1 MPSAAKFPLLRRK
14 WRKVA
19 DLLTL
24 GDLKETAP
32 PASPAPLSWFP
43 SERAAWAPPEPITVS
58 QWAAAHRVLPKQ
70 SAIPGPWSNRLAPYA
85 VGVMDSF
92 NDPRVERLTIMASVQ
107 SVKTESV
114 YNMLG
119 FAISQD
125 PAPALVVMPTL
136 KTLKRVN
143 RRLRD
148 MLFASP
154 ELSAHLTGNPDDLK
168 LEVIHLDRM
177 DVYFATAGSSAD
189 LQNVEARYI
198 ILDETDEYPL
208 GPDDGSPIEMAV
220 DRATTYWNRLIVSLS
235 RPTVPEGHINKE
247 YEASDRR
254 KYWVPCPYCGVYQVL
269 SFWQV
274 KHRGEKRAAW
284 PRDRRGSEYL
294 KARRPARYECLHCQA
309 EIDDSDKS
317 AMLAAGKWV
326 PEGHPIAPDGAMT
339 PPPPTAH
346 VGFWWSALY
355 SPFRTFS
362 EVAAQFF
369 LAKDDRDKYRVF
381 VNQWLAEPWK
391 EIIQQKAGAEIL
403 LLRTA
408 RPPLTV
414 PAGTLGLT
422 AGIDNQRQGLWVSIW
437 AWVLTESGHL
447 DQHLIRYGF
456 LADFT
461 ELEVWLFQ
469 DVYHSEDN
477 VAYPVCRAGI
487 DTGGSEG
494 GPGEATQTEQVYDW
508 LRRHRQG
515 WWGAFG
521 IKGSSRPLAGG
532 KKMQDSLIDKMPGG
546 KPLPGGL
553 RLWILDTDR
562 LKDAFWSRVATGR
575 VHLHADTDEV
585 FAAHLS
591 AEVKERDRRGRE
603 TWVQLGRRDNHLL
616 DTTIYAAAMAD
627 PECWGGVK
635 VLPRP
640 GAAPAAAERPRPAD
654 NPFTGRPVGSFLGGE

>member
-1 MPSAAKFPLLRRK
+1 
-14 WRKVA
+14 
-19 DLLTL
+19 
-24 GDLKETAP
+24 
-32 PASPAPLSWFP
+32 
-43 SERAAWAPPEPITVS
+43 
-58 QWAAAHRVLPKQ
+58 
-70 SAIPGPWSNRLAPYA
+70 
-85 VGVMDSF
+85 
-92 NDPRVERLTIMASVQ
+92 
-107 SVKTESV
+107 
-114 YNMLG
+114 
-119 FAISQD
+119 
-125 PAPALVVMPTL
+125 L

-235 RPTVPEGHINKE
+235 RPTIPDGHINKE

-274 KHRGEKRAAW
+274 KHQGEKRAAW
-284 PRDRRGSEYL
+284 PRDRRDPEYI

-309 EIDDSDKS
+309 EIDDSDKP

-326 PEGHPIAPDGAMT
+326 PDGHPIAPDGAME

-346 VGFWWSALY
+346 VGFWWNVLY

-362 EVAAQFF
+362 DVAAQFF
-369 LAKDDRDKYRVF
+369 LSKDDRDKYRVF

-408 RPPLTV
+408 RPPLAA
-414 PAGTLGLT
+414 PAGTVALT
-422 AGIDNQRQGLWVSIW
+422 VGVDNQRQGLWVSIW
-437 AWVLTESGHL
+437 AWRPSESGL
-447 DQHLIRYGF
+447 WEQHLIRYGF

-461 ELEVWLFQ
+461 ELDIWLFEH
-469 DVYHSEDN
+469 VYHSEDN
-477 VAYPVCRAGI
+477 VAHPVWRGGI
-487 DTGGSEG
+487 DTGGGEG
-494 GPGEATQTEQVYDW
+494 GPGEATQTEQVYNW
-508 LRRHRQG
+508 LRRSGRG
-515 WWGAFG
+515 RIFG
-521 IKGSSRPLAGG
+521 IKGSSKPLVGG
-532 KKMQDSLIDKMPGG
+532 KKMQLSLIDKMPGG

-553 RLWILDTDR
+553 RLWILDTDN
-562 LKDAFWSRVATGR
+562 LKDAFWSRVATGL
-575 VHLHADTDEV
+575 VFLHAETCEV

-591 AEVKERDRRGRE
+591 AEVKERDRKGRE

-627 PECWGGVK
+627 PECWGGVL

-640 GAAPAAAERPRPAD
+640 GAQTDAGPTHSGSKI
-654 NPFTGRPVGSFLGGE
+654 NPITGRPVGSYWR